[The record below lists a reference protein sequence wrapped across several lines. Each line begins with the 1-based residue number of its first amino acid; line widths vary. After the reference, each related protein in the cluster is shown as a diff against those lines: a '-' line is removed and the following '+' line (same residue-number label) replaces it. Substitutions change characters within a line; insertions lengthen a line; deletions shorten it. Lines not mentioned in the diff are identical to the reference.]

1 MCWSLISFT
10 STALMGA
17 ELLLIY
23 TNINKTRI
31 KPCKSPRHKL
41 TMRKGKSSTLDK
53 PTSPGAFLVWSTCY
67 MTIASPLAKLPLIM
81 YESLQ
86 SWRITFLFHQ
96 GYIKSVFG
104 EGQHLVMVRKKDLVK
119 TIPPSSS
126 IRFISCIPETNL
138 LILLTK
144 EAFFY

>member
-10 STALMGA
+10 WTALMGA

-31 KPCKSPRHKL
+31 KPCKSPRGML
-41 TMRKGKSSTLDK
+41 RMRRKGKSSTLDK
-53 PTSPGAFLVWSTCY
+53 PTSPGGFLVWTTCY
-67 MTIASPLAKLPLIM
+67 VTIASPLAKLLLGM
-81 YESLQ
+81 YKSLQ
-86 SWRITFLFHQ
+86 SWRRTFLFHR

-104 EGQHLVMVRKKDLVK
+104 EGQCLVMVRKNDLVK
-119 TIPPSSS
+119 PIPPSSS
-126 IRFISCIPETNL
+126 IAFISCMPETNL

-144 EAFFY
+144 EAF